1 MLGCVDEIS
10 TDDVFAIP
18 LGNRASIRQD
28 SDQITGP
35 GPMSTKM
42 DEDDWAHTLA
52 VFRACLPRRGRK
64 AEDDRRFLEALRFFT
79 VENVRWR
86 ALPERFGHWNSV
98 WKRFDRLSKAGVFEA
113 FFDTLASMSSTAH
126 LIQMFNSTIV
136 RGHVSAAGAKGGQ
149 DGQALGRSARRL
161 HHENPRKIGRLR
173 RHHRLRSDRR
183 RSFRRASLRNPARHR
198 TRHPASRRH
207 LSTKATPA
215 RPTARRQGRAGIA
228 PVVPH
233 KANEKDKP
241 AFFARTLYKARAR
254 IEQGVGRLKRF
265 KRVALRCEKTA
276 RNFRSIVSF
285 AAGLCLIKF
294 VHTA

>member
-1 MLGCVDEIS
+1 
-10 TDDVFAIP
+10 
-18 LGNRASIRQD
+18 
-28 SDQITGP
+28 
-35 GPMSTKM
+35 MSTKM
-42 DEDDWAHTLA
+42 DDDDWAHTLA

-64 AEDDRRFLEALRFFT
+64 AEDDRRFLEALHFFT

-126 LIQMFNSTIV
+126 LIQMFDSTIV
-136 RGHVSAAGAKGGQ
+136 RAHVSAAGAKGGKT
-149 DGQALGRSARRL
+149 GKRSDVRARL

-183 RSFRRASLRNPARHR
+183 RSFRRASLETLLDIGPDIQPRAAICDKGYASKANREAAR
-198 TRHPASRRH
+198 
-207 LSTKATPA
+207 A
-215 RPTARRQGRAGIA
+215 RGIA
-228 PVVPH
+228 PVIPH